1 MDEVARVSGEPG
13 GMDPTAFEDRHSL
26 LHPQQRLAGREVR
39 KDEAGPPRIART
51 CGEEFGEDVFPC
63 RRRGRVVPWRRLLRR
78 VEGRRYRA
86 PAFAGERGAK
96 LLSGRAG
103 SPAGDKAKPLI
114 HTTRNAVV
122 LLLFLFAQLRCAS
135 QQGDSWGL
143 VSGE

>member
-13 GMDPTAFEDRHSL
+13 GMDPAAFEDRHSL

-39 KDEAGPPRIART
+39 KNEAGPAGIART
-51 CGEEFGEDVFPC
+51 CGEEFGEDGG
-63 RRRGRVVPWRRLLRR
+63 RRRRHWTPV
-78 VEGRRYRA
+78 
-86 PAFAGERGAK
+86 FAGEP

-103 SPAGDKAKPLI
+103 SPAGNKAKSLI
-114 HTTRNAVV
+114 HTTRNAAV